1 LDDVDLLVVWE
12 THGVLAMGDEENE
25 VKQVQGPALE
35 QQEQQQEQSTEQKP
49 SIKLGFVKLF
59 CASGPAKL
67 PRFDALKLAKVF

>member
-25 VKQVQGPALE
+25 VPALE